1 MKDNNVIRF
10 SVSLPEKLL
19 VELDKKVNEQ
29 GYASRSEFTRDL
41 IREKI
46 VKDNWDDDETDV
58 IGVLT
63 MIYTHH
69 QNELVDRI
77 LTIQHDATINIMCNT
92 HVHVDH
98 ENCLETIMIQ
108 GKVAQIKDFSQKIA
122 GLKGVKFCKLVEA
135 AVPNS

>member
-1 MKDNNVIRF
+1 MDKVIRF

-19 VELDKKVNEQ
+19 IELDKKVTTQ

-41 IREKI
+41 IRDKI
-46 VKDNWDDDETDV
+46 VRDNWKDDDTEV

-69 QNELVDRI
+69 QNDLVEKI
-77 LTIQHDATINIMCNT
+77 LEIQHDADIKIMCNT

-98 ENCLETIMIQ
+98 DNCLETVMVT
-108 GKVAQIKDFSQKIA
+108 GKVCKIKDFAQKIG
-122 GLKGVKFCKLVEA
+122 GLKGVKFSKLVEA
-135 AVPNS
+135 AVPAS

>member
-1 MKDNNVIRF
+1 MDKIIRF

-19 VELDKKVNEQ
+19 EELDKKVIAQ

-46 VKDNWDDDETDV
+46 VKDNWQDDSSDV

-69 QNELVDRI
+69 QNELVQKI
-77 LTIQHDATINIMCNT
+77 LEIQHDAQITIMCNT
-92 HVHVDH
+92 HVHVNH

-108 GKVAQIKDFSQKIA
+108 GKVSKIKDFAQKIG
-122 GLKGVKFCKLVEA
+122 GLKGVKFSKLVEA
-135 AVPNS
+135 SIPAS

>member
-1 MKDNNVIRF
+1 MDKIIRF

-19 VELDKKVNEQ
+19 EELDKKVAAQ

-46 VKDNWDDDETDV
+46 VKDDWKEDGSDV

-69 QNELVDRI
+69 QNELVQKI
-77 LTIQHDATINIMCNT
+77 LEIQHDANIKIMCNT
-92 HVHVDH
+92 HVHVNH

-108 GKVAQIKDFSQKIA
+108 GKVSKIKDFAQKIG
-122 GLKGVKFCKLVEA
+122 GLKGVKFSKLVEA
-135 AVPNS
+135 SIPAS

>member
-1 MKDNNVIRF
+1 MDKIIRF

-19 VELDKKVNEQ
+19 EELDKKVVAQ

-46 VKDNWDDDETDV
+46 VKDDWKEDGSDV

-69 QNELVDRI
+69 QNELVQKI
-77 LTIQHDATINIMCNT
+77 LEIQHDANIKIMCNT
-92 HVHVDH
+92 HVHVNH

-108 GKVAQIKDFSQKIA
+108 GKVSKIKDFAQKIG
-122 GLKGVKFCKLVEA
+122 GLKGVKFSKLVEA
-135 AVPNS
+135 SIPAS

>member
-1 MKDNNVIRF
+1 MDNNVIRF

-29 GYASRSEFTRDL
+29 GYASRSEYTRDL
-41 IREKI
+41 IRERI
-46 VKDNWDDDETDV
+46 VKDSWKEDSTNV

-69 QNELVDRI
+69 QKDLVDRI
-77 LTIQHDATINIMCNT
+77 LTIQHDAKIKIMCNT

-98 ENCLETIMIQ
+98 DNCLETIMIE
-108 GKVAQIKDFSQKIA
+108 GAVSQIKDFAQKIG
-122 GLKGVKFCKLVEA
+122 GLKGVKFSKLVEA
-135 AVPNS
+135 AIPAS

>member
-1 MKDNNVIRF
+1 MDKVIRF
-10 SVSLPEKLL
+10 SVSLPEQLL
-19 VELDKKVNEQ
+19 VELDKKVSTQ

-46 VKDNWDDDETDV
+46 VKDSWKDDSENV

-69 QNELVDRI
+69 QNDLVQRI
-77 LTIQHDATINIMCNT
+77 MDIQHDAKITVMCNT

-98 ENCLETIMIQ
+98 DNCLETVMVQGQANAIQ
-108 GKVAQIKDFSQKIA
+108 DFAQKIG
-122 GLKGVKFCKLVEA
+122 GLKGVKFSKLVKA
-135 AVPNS
+135 AVPTS

>member
-1 MKDNNVIRF
+1 MDKIIRF

-19 VELDKKVNEQ
+19 EELDKKVISQ

-46 VKDNWDDDETDV
+46 VKDDWQDDGSDV

-69 QNELVDRI
+69 QNELVQKI
-77 LTIQHDATINIMCNT
+77 LEIQHDAHLKIMCNT
-92 HVHVDH
+92 HVHVNH

-108 GKVAQIKDFSQKIA
+108 GKVSKIKDFAQKIG
-122 GLKGVKFCKLVEA
+122 GLKGVKFSKLVEA
-135 AVPNS
+135 SIPAS

>member
-1 MKDNNVIRF
+1 MDKIIRF

-19 VELDKKVNEQ
+19 EELDKKVLAQ

-46 VKDNWDDDETDV
+46 VKDNWQDDDTQV

-69 QNELVDRI
+69 QNELVQKI
-77 LTIQHDATINIMCNT
+77 LEIQHDAKIKIMCNT
-92 HVHVDH
+92 HVHIDH
-98 ENCLETIMIQ
+98 ENCLETVMVF
-108 GKVAQIKDFSQKIA
+108 GKVSKIKDFAQKIG
-122 GLKGVKFCKLVEA
+122 GLKGVKFSKLVEA
-135 AVPNS
+135 SVPAS

>member
-1 MKDNNVIRF
+1 MDNNVIRF

-29 GYASRSEFTRDL
+29 GYASRSEYTRDL
-41 IREKI
+41 IRERI
-46 VKDNWDDDETDV
+46 VKDSWKEDSTKV

-69 QNELVDRI
+69 QNDLVDRI
-77 LTIQHDATINIMCNT
+77 LTIQHDAKIKIMCNT

-98 ENCLETIMIQ
+98 DNCLETIMIE
-108 GKVAQIKDFSQKIA
+108 GPVSEIKDFAQKIG
-122 GLKGVKFCKLVEA
+122 GLKGVKFSKLVEA
-135 AVPNS
+135 AIPAS

>member
-1 MKDNNVIRF
+1 MDKIIRF

-19 VELDKKVNEQ
+19 EELDKKVDEQ

-46 VKDNWDDDETDV
+46 VKDDWQDEKSKV

-69 QNELVDRI
+69 QNELVQKI
-77 LTIQHDATINIMCNT
+77 LEIQHDANITIMCNT
-92 HVHVDH
+92 HVHISH
-98 ENCLETIMIQ
+98 ENCLETIMVS
-108 GKVAQIKDFSQKIA
+108 GMVKNVKDFAQKIT

-135 AVPNS
+135 SIPAS

>member
-1 MKDNNVIRF
+1 MEKIIRF

-19 VELDKKVNEQ
+19 EELDKKVDAQ

-46 VKDNWDDDETDV
+46 VKDDWKDDGSDV

-69 QNELVDRI
+69 QNELVQKI
-77 LTIQHDATINIMCNT
+77 LEIQHDAHIHIMCNT
-92 HVHVDH
+92 HVHVNH
-98 ENCLETIMIQ
+98 ENCLETVMVS
-108 GKVAQIKDFSQKIA
+108 GKASKVKDFAQKIG
-122 GLKGVKFCKLVEA
+122 GLKGVKFSKLVEA
-135 AVPNS
+135 SIPAS

>member
-1 MKDNNVIRF
+1 MEKIIRF

-19 VELDKKVNEQ
+19 EELDKKVDAQ

-46 VKDNWDDDETDV
+46 VKDDWEDDGSDV

-69 QNELVDRI
+69 QNELVQKI
-77 LTIQHDATINIMCNT
+77 LEIQHDADIKIMCNT
-92 HVHVDH
+92 HVHVNH
-98 ENCLETIMIQ
+98 ENCLETVMVS
-108 GKVAQIKDFSQKIA
+108 GKVSKIKDFALKIG
-122 GLKGVKFCKLVEA
+122 GLKGVKFSKLVEA
-135 AVPNS
+135 SIPAS

>member
-1 MKDNNVIRF
+1 MEKIIRF

-19 VELDKKVNEQ
+19 EELDKKVDAQ

-46 VKDNWDDDETDV
+46 VKDDWKDDGSDV

-69 QNELVDRI
+69 QNELVQKI
-77 LTIQHDATINIMCNT
+77 LEIQHDADIKIMCNT
-92 HVHVDH
+92 HVHVNH
-98 ENCLETIMIQ
+98 ENCLETVMVS
-108 GKVAQIKDFSQKIA
+108 GKVSKIKDFAQKIG
-122 GLKGVKFCKLVEA
+122 GLKGVKFSKLVEA
-135 AVPNS
+135 SIPAS

>member
-1 MKDNNVIRF
+1 MDKIIRF

-19 VELDKKVNEQ
+19 EELDKKVTAQ

-46 VKDNWDDDETDV
+46 VKDDWQNDSSEV

-69 QNELVDRI
+69 QNELVQKI
-77 LTIQHDATINIMCNT
+77 LEIQHDAHIKIMCNT
-92 HVHVDH
+92 HVHVNH
-98 ENCLETIMIQ
+98 ENCLETVMIQ
-108 GKVAQIKDFSQKIA
+108 GKVSAIKDFAQKIG
-122 GLKGVKFCKLVEA
+122 GLKGVKFSKLVEA
-135 AVPNS
+135 AIPAS

>member
-1 MKDNNVIRF
+1 MDKIIRF

-19 VELDKKVNEQ
+19 EELDKKVAAQ

-46 VKDNWDDDETDV
+46 VKDNWKEDGSDV

-69 QNELVDRI
+69 QNELVQKI
-77 LTIQHDATINIMCNT
+77 LEIQHDANIKIMCNT
-92 HVHVDH
+92 HVHVNH
-98 ENCLETIMIQ
+98 ENCLETIMVQ
-108 GKVAQIKDFSQKIA
+108 GKVSKIKDFAQKIG
-122 GLKGVKFCKLVEA
+122 GLKGVKFSKLVEA
-135 AVPNS
+135 AIPAS

>member
-1 MKDNNVIRF
+1 MDNNVIRF

-29 GYASRSEFTRDL
+29 GYASRSEYTRDL
-41 IREKI
+41 IRERI
-46 VKDNWDDDETDV
+46 VKDNWKEDDTNV

-69 QNELVDRI
+69 QNDLVDRI
-77 LTIQHDATINIMCNT
+77 LTLQHDAKIKIMCNT

-98 ENCLETIMIQ
+98 DNCLETIMIE
-108 GKVAQIKDFSQKIA
+108 GKVSEIKDFAQKIG
-122 GLKGVKFCKLVEA
+122 GLKGVKFSKLVEA
-135 AVPNS
+135 AIPAS